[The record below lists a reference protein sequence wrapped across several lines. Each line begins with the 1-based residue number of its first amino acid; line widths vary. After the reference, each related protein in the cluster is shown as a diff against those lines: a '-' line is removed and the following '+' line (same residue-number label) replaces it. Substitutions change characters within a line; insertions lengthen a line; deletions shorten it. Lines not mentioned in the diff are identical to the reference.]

1 MDRALE
7 LAARADHRTSPNPM
21 VGAVVLDAD
30 GQLAGE
36 GFHQR
41 PGEAHA
47 ERVAL
52 AVAGPRARGGTLY
65 STLEPCAHHGR
76 TPPCAEAIIAAG
88 IRRVLVAMVDPD
100 EKTRGR
106 GIEALLEAGIAVE
119 VGLQEEAARRL
130 NEFYVHHR
138 ISGRPFVTAKFAASL
153 DGKIATRTGESRWI
167 TGEEARRHAHRLRH
181 THDAVLVG
189 VGTVLSDD
197 PQLTARLEGARQPL
211 RIVLDSQGRTP
222 AAARVRDDQAET
234 MFVENGRD
242 LAGLL
247 DALGRRGVL
256 SLLVEGGSAVHGSF
270 FAAGLV
276 DRVHAYLAPMM
287 VGGSQAPGPVG
298 DPGVSR
304 LAEAVKLEGM
314 TVERMGP
321 DLLITGDVHRD
332 R

>member
-7 LAARADHRTSPNPM
+7 LAAQADHRTSPNPM
-21 VGAVVLDAD
+21 VGAVVLDAE
-30 GQLAGE
+30 GRLAGE

-52 AVAGPRARGGTLY
+52 AAAGPLARGGTLY

-76 TPPCAEAIIAAG
+76 TPPCTEAIIAAG

-119 VGLQEEAARRL
+119 VGLQEDAARRL

-167 TGEEARRHAHRLRH
+167 TGAQARSHAHRLRH

-222 AAARVRDDQAET
+222 AAARVRDDRAET

-270 FAAGLV
+270 LAAGLV
-276 DRVHAYLAPMM
+276 DRVHAYLAPMI

>member
-1 MDRALE
+1 MDRALA
-7 LAARADHRTSPNPM
+7 LAAEADHRTSPNPM
-21 VGAVVLDAD
+21 VGAVLLDAE

-36 GFHQR
+36 GYHRR

-52 AVAGPRARGGTLY
+52 AAAGQRARGGTLY

-76 TPPCAEAIIAAG
+76 TPPCVEAIIAAR
-88 IRRVLVAMVDPD
+88 IRRVLVAMADPD
-100 EKTRGR
+100 ERTRGR

-119 VGLQEEAARRL
+119 VGLEEEAARRL

-138 ISGRPFVTAKFAASL
+138 TTGRPFVTAKFAASL

-167 TGEEARRHAHRLRH
+167 TGEEARSHAHRLRH

-197 PQLTARLEGARQPL
+197 PQLTARFEGARQPL

-222 AAARVRDDQAET
+222 PAARVRDDQAET
-234 MFVENGRD
+234 LFVQNGHD
-242 LAGLL
+242 LLGLL

-256 SLLVEGGSAVHGSF
+256 SLLVEGGSTVHGSF
-270 FAAGLV
+270 FAGGLV
-276 DRVHAYLAPMM
+276 DRVHAYVAPSII
-287 VGGSQAPGPVG
+287 GGTQALGPVG
-298 DPGVSR
+298 DPGASR
-304 LAEAVKLEGM
+304 LSEAVKLEGM
-314 TVERMGP
+314 TVERLGP
-321 DLLITGDVHRD
+321 DLLITGDVQRD